1 MISQLNVY
9 VMDTVLRYCVI
20 LMWGVE
26 YSTEG
31 HMVL

>member
-1 MISQLNVY
+1 MIFQVNVY
-9 VMDTVLRYCVI
+9 VMETVLRYNV
-20 LMWGVE
+20 MFMYGGK